1 MPRVSDENQNEF
13 AVGGMPVGA
22 LCGRAEIMAP
32 LGLPWGH
39 PKGVFLSGT
48 FSGNPLTM
56 AAGVAALTHMRDNK
70 DTIYPYLNEQGSR
83 LAAKVNAFCEG
94 RQMGAELLNAGSIFY
109 LHFKRG
115 IKTSRDVTGVNRDAE
130 REFYV
135 HLMARGV
142 IVPGIHLFFISTEH
156 SPEDIDTIADAFCTS
171 LQDVRDDGLI

>member
-1 MPRVSDENQNEF
+1 
-13 AVGGMPVGA
+13 
-22 LCGRAEIMAP
+22 
-32 LGLPWGH
+32 
-39 PKGVFLSGT
+39 
-48 FSGNPLTM
+48 M

-109 LHFKRG
+109 LRFKRG
-115 IKTSRDVTGVNRDAE
+115 IKTSRYVTGVNRDAE